1 MDARARD
8 LTVPHM
14 GAIIWIRGAF
24 LCVCF
29 EKFPCDLLFLT
40 LTGIISQ

>member
-14 GAIIWIRGAF
+14 GVIIWIRGAF
-24 LCVCF
+24 LCV
-29 EKFPCDLLFLT
+29 FLRNF
-40 LTGIISQ
+40 LVIFSFSY